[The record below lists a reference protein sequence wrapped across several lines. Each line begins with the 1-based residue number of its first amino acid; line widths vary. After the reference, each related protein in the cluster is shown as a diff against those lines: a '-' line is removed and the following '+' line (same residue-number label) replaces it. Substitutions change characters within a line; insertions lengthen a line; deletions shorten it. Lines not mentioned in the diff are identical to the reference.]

1 MKQADLSS
9 LQRKYLSL
17 HGEPSNIALVNGGP
31 WSQKAFLFFF
41 PYQSILCGD
50 FEAQVIIFFLYRQ
63 GVCLNSHNWGYPK
76 FLFFFFFCPQRGVLL
91 WVDQPWLL
99 WMSQNPVCKQ
109 KKKKWYQKWIWH
121 PSLNSLEEPWKC
133 EMMKRIWNAFAE
145 SIVSQPWSQ
154 VLLKSIG
161 NDRTC
166 DDSWLAMLLGNACS
180 LCRAG
185 DWKVAGLIP
194 TKYNQCT

>member
-1 MKQADLSS
+1 MGS
-9 LQRKYLSL
+9 LRIL
-17 HGEPSNIALVNGGP
+17 P
-31 WSQKAFLFFF
+31 WSMGGLGVKKLFF
-41 PYQSILCGD
+41 S
-50 FEAQVIIFFLYRQ
+50 FFLINQSSVVTLKHKSSYFSYTAR
-63 GVCLNSHNWGYPK
+63 GYVWTAIIEVIQS
-76 FLFFFFFCPQRGVLL
+76 FFFSSSFAHNGVSCCEWINHDSCECHKTL
-91 WVDQPWLL
+91 
-99 WMSQNPVCKQ
+99 CAK

-133 EMMKRIWNAFAE
+133 EMTKRIWNAFAE

-154 VLLKSIG
+154 VPLKSIG